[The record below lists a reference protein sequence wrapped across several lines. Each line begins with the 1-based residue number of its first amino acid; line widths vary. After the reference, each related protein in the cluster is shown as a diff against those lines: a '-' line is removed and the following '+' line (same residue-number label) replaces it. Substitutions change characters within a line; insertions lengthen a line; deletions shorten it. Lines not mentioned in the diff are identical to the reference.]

1 VPEEMLEVGGQE
13 QVGETCSSKGLVK
26 VQNKLK
32 ITLDFLLSFLPS
44 AVLDLNES
52 REEQE
57 S

>member
-1 VPEEMLEVGGQE
+1 MLEVGGQE